1 MIPAMAGNN
10 RALFKVQSIE
20 TLTKVK
26 IPVEINTLTRKDLDI
41 FLDKYKLASGSDV
54 KNKTDTITC

>member
-10 RALFKVQSIE
+10 RALFIVQSTE

-26 IPVEINTLTRKDLDI
+26 IPVEISTLTCKDLDI
-41 FLDKYKLASGSDV
+41 FLEKYKLASGSDV
-54 KNKTDTITC
+54 KNKIDTITC